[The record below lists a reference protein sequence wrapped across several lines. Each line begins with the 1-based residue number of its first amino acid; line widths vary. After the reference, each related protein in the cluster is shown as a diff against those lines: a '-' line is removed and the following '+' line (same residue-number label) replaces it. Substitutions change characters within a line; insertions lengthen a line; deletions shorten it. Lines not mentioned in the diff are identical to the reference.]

1 MKHIGVAAICL
12 VLVAPQVRTAEPAPL
27 RGYSS
32 DSAAAERDWE
42 AKFRAIPDPAALRGY
57 MQRLSARPHHVGS
70 AYDRENAEWILS
82 QFKEW
87 GLDAR
92 IETYDVL
99 FPTPKERALELIE
112 PTRFTARLGEPTV
125 AGDATSSQHA
135 EQLPSYNA
143 YSIDGDVTAPLV
155 YVNYG
160 VPEDYEALDRLGISV
175 KGAIVIARYG
185 GSWRGIKPKV
195 AGEHGAIGCLIYSD
209 PRDDGYYQ
217 GDTFP
222 NGPFRPADGVQR
234 GSVMD
239 MPIYPGDPL
248 TPGVGATKDAKRL
261 PLSEAITLTKIPVLP
276 ISYGDAQP
284 LLAALKGPV
293 APERWRGAL
302 PITYHVGPGPAK
314 VHLRARFNWDTK
326 TIYNVIARIPGSA
339 YPDEWIIRGNH
350 HDAWVNGAEDP
361 VSGTGALL
369 EEARGLAALARQGW
383 KPKRTIILC
392 VWDGEE
398 EGLLGSTEWAEDHAE
413 ELRRK
418 AAVYINSD
426 SNGRGYLNMEG
437 SHTLERFI
445 NGVARDVEDPETKL
459 PVWKRLQSWRIANPP
474 ATGAAADRQEPR
486 ERADLRIGALGS
498 GSDYTVFLDHL
509 GIASLN
515 LGYGGEDGGGIYH
528 SIYDDFYW
536 YTHFSDT
543 DFVYGR
549 ALAQT
554 AGTAVMRLAGAEL
567 LPYDFDDFTD
577 TIRRYIEE
585 VTKLAQEKR
594 EQIVERNRQIDEG
607 LFTATEDPRQ
617 KTVPPRKEAVPPF
630 LNFAPLQNGLAA
642 LQRTTQ
648 LYDQALARAGDNGG
662 AALAHAALRDA
673 NARLIAVERALTLDE
688 GLPNRPWFKNQIYA
702 PGFYTG
708 YGVKTLPGVREAIEQ
723 KQWKLADEQIARVG
737 KVLENAGEAIEGA
750 TAELTRAAK

>member
-1 MKHIGVAAICL
+1 MKQLVIAAVGL
-12 VLVAPQVRTAEPAPL
+12 VFLVPQARAAEPVPL

-32 DSAAAERDWE
+32 DSGRAEREWE
-42 AKFRAIPDPAALRGY
+42 AKFRAIPDPTALRAY
-57 MQRLSARPHHVGS
+57 MQRLSAKPHHVGS

-87 GLDAR
+87 GLDAK

-99 FPTPKERALELIE
+99 FPTPKERALELVE
-112 PTRFTARLGEPTV
+112 PTRFTAKLEEPTV
-125 AGDATSSQHA
+125 AGDPTSSQHA

-195 AGEHGAIGCLIYSD
+195 AAEHGAIGCLIYSD

-261 PLSEAITLTKIPVLP
+261 PLSEAATLTKIPVLP

-326 TIYNVIARIPGSA
+326 TIYNVIARIPGDP

-350 HDAWVNGAEDP
+350 HDAWVNGADDP
-361 VSGTGALL
+361 VSGAGALL
-369 EEARGLAALARQGW
+369 EEARGLATLARQGW

-426 SNGRGYLNMEG
+426 SNGRGYLNVEG

-445 NGVARDVEDPETKL
+445 NGVARDVEDPETRL
-459 PVWKRLQSWRIANPP
+459 PVWKRLQLRRMANPAP
-474 ATGAAADRQEPR
+474 SAAPADRQEPR
-486 ERADLRIGALGS
+486 QRADLRIGALGS
-498 GSDYTVFLDHL
+498 GSDYTAFLDHL

-515 LGYGGEDGGGIYH
+515 LGYGGEDGSGIYH
-528 SIYDDFYW
+528 SVYDDFYW
-536 YTHFSDT
+536 YTHFSDK

-585 VTKLAQEKR
+585 ITRLAREKR
-594 EQIVERNRQIDEG
+594 DQIVERNRQIDEG
-607 LFTATEDPRQ
+607 VFAATEDPRE
-617 KTVPPRKEAVPPF
+617 KTVAPPKEAVPPF
-630 LNFAPLQNGLAA
+630 LNFAPLENGLAA
-642 LQRTTQ
+642 LQRTTE
-648 LYDQALARAGDNGG
+648 LYDQALARAAENGG
-662 AALAHAALRDA
+662 AALASAALRDA
-673 NARLIAVERALTLDE
+673 NAHLIAVERALTLDD
-688 GLPNRPWFKNQIYA
+688 GLPNRPWFKHQIYA

-708 YGVKTLPGVREAIEQ
+708 YGVKTLPAVRESIEQ
-723 KQWKLADEQIARVG
+723 KQWQLADQQIVRVG
-737 KVLENAGEAIEGA
+737 KVLANAGEEIQGA
-750 TAELTRAAK
+750 TAELTRATK